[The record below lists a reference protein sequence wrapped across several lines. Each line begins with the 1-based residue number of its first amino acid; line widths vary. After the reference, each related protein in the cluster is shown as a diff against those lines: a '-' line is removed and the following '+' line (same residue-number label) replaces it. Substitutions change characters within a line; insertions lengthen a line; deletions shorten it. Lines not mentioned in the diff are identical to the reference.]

1 LERERSTSSREWR
14 IEVEESLII
23 PIGYYNFD
31 GPYPTL
37 SKIENRPGL
46 YAIISEYY
54 DKHYLLDVGQSDD
67 VKKAIK
73 NHERR
78 KCWEK
83 YRKGRIR
90 YAVYYTPEAG
100 PKKRTSIENE
110 IRKIYETIP
119 CGGCPLG

>member
-1 LERERSTSSREWR
+1 M
-14 IEVEESLII
+14 II
-23 PIGYYNFD
+23 PIGDYNFD

-37 SKIENRPGL
+37 SKIENRSGL

-54 DKHYLLDVGQSDD
+54 DKHYLLDIGQSDD
-67 VKKAIK
+67 VKSAIK
-73 NHERR
+73 DHERR
-78 KCWEK
+78 RCWEK

-100 PKKRTSIENE
+100 PDERSSIENR

-119 CGGCPLG
+119 CGGGHRG